1 MTKSITSILLATL
14 FATTLGF
21 AQDTESLLDLARGE
35 AAKVGSTPASV
46 AAATKARA
54 IESGLS
60 EDDANYEASKAV
72 ARAIAEKEYEA
83 GNDAAK
89 AGVQG
94 VIAGTILYQGKS
106 YSEVPV
112 DSMGNAIAEGVAEKA
127 SEKGKAP
134 ADVAEES
141 KLSAVSAGV
150 DEELAKG
157 MAGYHASK
165 EVTKKA
171 LDNGESATDAAVKA
185 RQAAEGAGYDSDIA
199 KQVAADVATEEVTER
214 SVAKGDSIAETSAK
228 ARQAAEGAGLDSETA
243 KEKAADIATTKI
255 TEKALSQGDSVTEV
269 AAKARQAA
277 EGAGLEAEVAKE
289 KAADIA
295 AEKVTEKSLADGDD
309 IAEAA
314 AKARQAAEGAG
325 LDTETAK
332 DRAADV
338 AADKVAEKAIA
349 DGKSAAEAGAEALAA
364 AKAAGVSDERAK
376 EKAGTRAA
384 DIAADEAISKGLSE
398 EEARDRAKAAAEAAG
413 FNATDAEQ
421 IATDAASDA
430 KDAYRPFEGNRT
442 PVVRNVQAA
451 QIEGTKL
458 LRITYDL
465 KVADDFPC
473 NITIRWSTD
482 NGASFPLT
490 ATAVTGAVGPGVM
503 QGENLEV
510 IWDMAVDWDN
520 KFTDEGQVEI
530 IASRIPASGGDGHD
544 EIIAPS
550 ASWSL
555 ANNDQD
561 LVITTTSLSTED
573 LTKIATAIDD
583 ENLLWVDTVF
593 PSGDNGDERAI
604 WHNTDEP
611 NHSLK
616 ITGNTLVLTVKHTS
630 ALNAA
635 NFNLLDVAGID
646 TDSSDGVS
654 APITLAD
661 LPAAGTQTLRM
672 IFALDSDEDSD
683 SETQPEVPDADG
695 DDEDD
700 GVSPPSPPTQP
711 EPPQ

>member
-171 LDNGESATDAAVKA
+171 LDNGESAADAAVKA

-255 TEKALSQGDSVTEV
+255 TEKAISQGDSVTEV

-661 LPAAGTQTLRM
+661 LPAAGTQTLCAWSSRL
-672 IFALDSDEDSD
+672 I
-683 SETQPEVPDADG
+683 
-695 DDEDD
+695 
-700 GVSPPSPPTQP
+700 
-711 EPPQ
+711 

>member
-35 AAKVGSTPASV
+35 ASKVGSTPASV

-171 LDNGESATDAAVKA
+171 LDNGESAADAAVKA

-255 TEKALSQGDSVTEV
+255 TEKALS
-269 AAKARQAA
+269 AR
-277 EGAGLEAEVAKE
+277 
-289 KAADIA
+289 
-295 AEKVTEKSLADGDD
+295 
-309 IAEAA
+309 
-314 AKARQAAEGAG
+314 RQC
-325 LDTETAK
+325 
-332 DRAADV
+332 
-338 AADKVAEKAIA
+338 
-349 DGKSAAEAGAEALAA
+349 
-364 AKAAGVSDERAK
+364 
-376 EKAGTRAA
+376 
-384 DIAADEAISKGLSE
+384 
-398 EEARDRAKAAAEAAG
+398 
-413 FNATDAEQ
+413 
-421 IATDAASDA
+421 
-430 KDAYRPFEGNRT
+430 Y
-442 PVVRNVQAA
+442 
-451 QIEGTKL
+451 
-458 LRITYDL
+458 
-465 KVADDFPC
+465 
-473 NITIRWSTD
+473 
-482 NGASFPLT
+482 
-490 ATAVTGAVGPGVM
+490 
-503 QGENLEV
+503 
-510 IWDMAVDWDN
+510 
-520 KFTDEGQVEI
+520 
-530 IASRIPASGGDGHD
+530 
-544 EIIAPS
+544 
-550 ASWSL
+550 
-555 ANNDQD
+555 
-561 LVITTTSLSTED
+561 
-573 LTKIATAIDD
+573 
-583 ENLLWVDTVF
+583 
-593 PSGDNGDERAI
+593 
-604 WHNTDEP
+604 
-611 NHSLK
+611 
-616 ITGNTLVLTVKHTS
+616 
-630 ALNAA
+630 
-635 NFNLLDVAGID
+635 
-646 TDSSDGVS
+646 
-654 APITLAD
+654 
-661 LPAAGTQTLRM
+661 
-672 IFALDSDEDSD
+672 
-683 SETQPEVPDADG
+683 
-695 DDEDD
+695 
-700 GVSPPSPPTQP
+700 
-711 EPPQ
+711 

>member
-35 AAKVGSTPASV
+35 ASKEGSTPASV

-171 LDNGESATDAAVKA
+171 LDNGESAADAAVKA

-255 TEKALSQGDSVTEV
+255 TEKAISQGDSVTEV

-277 EGAGLEAEVAKE
+277 EGAGLEADIAKE

-482 NGASFPLT
+482 NGVT

-530 IASRIPASGGDGHD
+530 IASRIPTSGGDGHD
-544 EIIAPS
+544 EIIAPT

-654 APITLAD
+654 APIALAD
-661 LPAAGTQTLRM
+661 LPAPGTQTLRM
-672 IFALDSDEDSD
+672 IFAIDSDEESD
-683 SETQPEVPDADG
+683 SETQPEVPDAGG
-695 DDEDD
+695 DDEND